1 MSDRT
6 VLVGYDGSTGAREAV
21 ALALPLARWWRAGIH
36 LVTVHPPIAAPGAIR
51 SAAHES
57 RVAVTAAQG
66 ARLVGGSVKCRS
78 SEIRAATTARGL
90 HELATGGGAK
100 CVVVGRARHRPRLT
114 ASVGRQVL
122 HGCPVAVALPG
133 HGLKPRVEIDDIV
146 LAVDAR
152 LAELADHRPVN
163 LRPPGH
169 IGLQQQLDQLIDF
182 AGQAAADP
190 GRRIR
195 LCALVEPSEESTGVP
210 DRIQRATDY
219 ARERLDAD
227 IEVMIAAVGELSDR
241 VDSRD
246 LVVHVGDAFG
256 AHGYLQPSPTDL
268 HLLHEN
274 GLSLLMLPPT
284 PPGAITGTAQ
294 GDGRRHMAGG
304 GDVDDGPGVEDSH
317 SSRAANRRSRRS
329 VRSRRDQVEMASGR
343 FAP

>member
-21 ALALPLARWWRAGIH
+21 ALALPLARWWGAGIH
-36 LVTVHPPIAAPGAIR
+36 VVTVHPPLMAPGARR
-51 SAAHES
+51 SAAHEL
-57 RVAVTAAQG
+57 RAAATAAQG
-66 ARLVGGSVKCRS
+66 TRLVGSSVKCRS
-78 SEIRAATTARGL
+78 SEITAASTAQGL
-90 HELATGGGAK
+90 HALATRGGTK

-114 ASVGRQVL
+114 ASVARQVL

-152 LAELADHRPVN
+152 LAELADHRPVE

-169 IGLQQQLDQLIDF
+169 TGLQQHLDQLIDF
-182 AGQAAADP
+182 AGQTAADP
-190 GRRIR
+190 GRRVR
-195 LCALVEPSEESTGVP
+195 LCALVEPAEESTGVP
-210 DRIQRATDY
+210 DRIQRAADY
-219 ARERLDAD
+219 ARQRLDAD

-241 VDSRD
+241 VDSSN
-246 LVVHVGDAFG
+246 LVVRVGDAFG

-274 GLSLLMLPPT
+274 GLSLLMLAPT

-294 GDGRRHMAGG
+294 DDGRRHMAGG

-317 SSRAANRRSRRS
+317 PSRAANRRRLRQARLHPTA
-329 VRSRRDQVEMASGR
+329 V
-343 FAP
+343 